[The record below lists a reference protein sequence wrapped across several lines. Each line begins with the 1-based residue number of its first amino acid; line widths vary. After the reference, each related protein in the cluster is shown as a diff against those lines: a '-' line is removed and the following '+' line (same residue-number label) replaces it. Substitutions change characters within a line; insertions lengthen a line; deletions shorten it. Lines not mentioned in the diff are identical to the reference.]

1 MMSEKSMEAV
11 VLGIAATMAVGGA
24 AYMAT
29 HQNPMKSKI
38 KKLKKTTEK
47 ALKGMGT
54 IATDISNL
62 VG

>member
-1 MMSEKSMEAV
+1 MMSEKSMEAAA
-11 VLGIAATMAVGGA
+11 LGIAATMAVGGA
-24 AYMAT
+24 VYMAT

-38 KKLKKTTEK
+38 KKIKKTTGK
-47 ALKGMGT
+47 ALKGMGA